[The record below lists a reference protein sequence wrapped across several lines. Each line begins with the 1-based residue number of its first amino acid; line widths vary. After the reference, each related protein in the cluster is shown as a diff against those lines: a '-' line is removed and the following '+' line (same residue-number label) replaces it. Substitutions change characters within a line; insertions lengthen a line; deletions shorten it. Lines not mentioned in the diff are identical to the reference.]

1 MRRDAG
7 KGFSEL
13 ELVEKPAITLF
24 AELGWKTLNLY
35 YEVFGAGSTVG
46 RDSERDV
53 VLVPRLNHALRKL
66 NPTLPAEVVGDVIA
80 QLTLDRAAMAPA
92 AANREVHRL
101 ITDGVRVK
109 VRQPYGAFRTETARV
124 FDWREPAN
132 NDFLLASQFWV
143 RGDLYERRADLVGF
157 VNGLP
162 LLFVELKAS
171 HKNLYAA
178 FDENLAD
185 YKTTIPQLFWP
196 NALII
201 LSNGSD
207 TKVGTLTSGWEH
219 FAEWKKINA
228 EGEEGVVSLETAIR
242 GTCEPG
248 RLLDIIE
255 NFTVYSETGRGLIKV
270 VGKYHQYIGVNSAF
284 GAVRHIQENEG
295 RLGVFWHTQGS
306 GKSVSM
312 LFLSQKV
319 LRTMPGN
326 WTFVVVTDR
335 RELDD
340 QIYGVFADAS
350 AITEPQAHA
359 ESGEHLRRLLSEDHR
374 YVFTLIQKFG
384 TGEGESM
391 PVLSNRS
398 DIIVITDE
406 AHRSQYDQ
414 LALNMRRALPNA
426 AFIAFTGTPLIA
438 IGEERT
444 REVFGD
450 YVSVYNFRDSIVD
463 GATVPLFYENRIPEL
478 QITNEDFS
486 TELDDLLAAA
496 ELDDRQEARL
506 EREFGR
512 QYHLITRIDRLRTIA
527 DDLVEHFST
536 RAERGKAMVVSID
549 KATAVRMYDL
559 VKERWTTSMGA
570 LRSELVGTKDS
581 DVRAALEDRIAWMQ
595 ATDMAVVVSQSQNEA
610 ADLAEK
616 GLDILPHRKRMVTED
631 LATKFKDPADPFRL
645 VFVCAMWMTGFDAPS
660 CSTIYLDRPMK
671 NHTLMQTIA
680 RANRVYPGKT
690 AGRIVDYVGVFRD
703 LQKALAIYGSGSG
716 GGIGE
721 GDTPVQDVAELAAEL
736 RVACEAVA
744 EFTEA
749 QGVDLESL
757 LEKKGFDFIAVRDD
771 AVDLLLA
778 TDETKKRFVTLQR
791 AAEKLLGALLP
802 DATALEFVRPVSV
815 LKNVR
820 ERIASLE
827 PAPSVEHVVEQVA
840 ALLDDSV
847 GATPYHIEL
856 QEKPTDYGLIDLSL
870 IDFDAL
876 RARFEAGRKRIE
888 AQRLRAAV
896 TIKVSEMVTMNRTR
910 ADLAERFER
919 LIDEYNAG
927 SQNVEVFFE
936 ALLAFAASLTEEEQR
951 GIAAGLTEEELAIFD
966 LLTRP
971 EPQLTKAQEGT
982 VKKTAQELLDH
993 LKTEKLVLDW
1003 RKKQES
1009 RAAVRQLIEV
1019 MLDRMLPA
1027 DPYPKPLYDTKVDL
1041 VYQHIFESYFGGGL
1055 SLYAELGQ
1063 GPTN

>member
-1 MRRDAG
+1 MIRAAQPLG
-7 KGFSEL
+7 ENA
-13 ELVEKPAITLF
+13 LVEKPAIELF
-24 AELGWKTLNLY
+24 AGLGWATANLY
-35 YEVFGAGSTVG
+35 HETYGSTGTQGRVSRREAILPLRLRAALEALNPHVPREALDQAMIQLQLDRSVMTTANANRDLYRLLVSGAKVSVKRGG
-46 RDSERDV
+46 RDVTETVRVIDW
-53 VLVPRLNHALRKL
+53 R
-66 NPTLPAEVVGDVIA
+66 NPT
-80 QLTLDRAAMAPA
+80 
-92 AANREVHRL
+92 
-101 ITDGVRVK
+101 
-109 VRQPYGAFRTETARV
+109 
-124 FDWREPAN
+124 N
-132 NDFLLASQFWV
+132 NDFFLASQFWV
-143 RGDLYERRADLVGF
+143 RSDLYERRADLVGF

-171 HKNLYAA
+171 HKNLKLA
-178 FDENLAD
+178 FDDNLTD

-207 TKVGTLTSGWEH
+207 TKVGTLTAGWEH

-228 EGEEGVVSLETAIR
+228 EGEEGVVSLETVIR
-242 GTCEPG
+242 GTSTPA

-255 NFTVYSETGRGLIKV
+255 NFTVFSETGRGLIKL
-270 VGKYHQYIGVNSAF
+270 VGKYHQYIGVNSAYD
-284 GAVRHIQENEG
+284 AVIHIKENAG

-340 QIYGVFADAS
+340 QIYGVFAGAG
-350 AITEPQAHA
+350 AISEPQAHA
-359 ESGEHLRRLLSEDHR
+359 ESGEHLHRLLTEDHR

-384 TGEGESM
+384 TAAGEEM
-391 PVLSNRS
+391 PVLSERS

-450 YVSVYNFRDSIVD
+450 YVSVYNFRDSVVD

-486 TELDDLLAAA
+486 EDLDDVLAAA
-496 ELDDRQEARL
+496 ELDGRQEARL

-536 RAERGKAMVVSID
+536 RVERGKAMVVSID

-559 VKERWTTSMGA
+559 VRERWASTTAA
-570 LRSELVGTKDS
+570 LRSELAGTTDPET
-581 DVRAALEDRIAWMQ
+581 RAALEDRLRWME
-595 ATDMAVVVSQSQNEA
+595 ATDMAVVVSQAQNEA
-610 ADLAEK
+610 ADLAKK
-616 GLDILPHRKRMVTED
+616 GLDIIPHRRRMVTED

-680 RANRVYPGKT
+680 RANRVFPGKT

-721 GDTPVQDVAELAAEL
+721 GDTPVHDVAELAAEL
-736 RVACEAVA
+736 RTACDRVA
-744 EFTEA
+744 EFVEA
-749 QGVDLESL
+749 RGVDLADL
-757 LEKKGFDFIAVRDD
+757 LDRKGFAFIAVRDD
-771 AVDLLLA
+771 AVDSLLVS
-778 TDETKKRFVTLQR
+778 DDVKKQFVTLQR
-791 AAEKLLGALLP
+791 AAEQLLGALLP
-802 DATALEFVRPVSV
+802 DPAALEFVRPVSV
-815 LKNVR
+815 LRNVR

-827 PAPSVEHVVEQVA
+827 PAPSVERLMEQVG

-847 GATPYHIEL
+847 AASPYQIKS
-856 QEKPTDYGLIDLSL
+856 QEQPAGYGLIDLSL
-870 IDFDAL
+870 IDFEAL

-888 AQRLRAAV
+888 AQQLRSAV
-896 TIKVSEMVTMNRTR
+896 ATKVSGMVARNRSR

-927 SQNVEVFFE
+927 SKNIEEFFD
-936 ALLAFAASLTEEEQR
+936 ALLTFAAELTEEEHR
-951 GIAAGLTEEELAIFD
+951 GIAEGLSEEELVLFD
-966 LLTRP
+966 LLTKP
-971 EPQLTKAQEGT
+971 VPKLTKGQEAT
-982 VKKTAQELLDH
+982 VKKAARELLAR

-1019 MLDRMLPA
+1019 MLDQMLPEA
-1027 DPYPKPLYDTKVDL
+1027 PYPKPVYETKVDL
-1041 VYQHIFESYFGGGL
+1041 VYQHVFESYFGAGE
-1055 SLYAELGQ
+1055 SLYVGLA
-1063 GPTN
+1063 